1 VFQDEADGT
10 VEKVQ
15 QGGAVCEDTESN
27 ASEIR
32 LLLAEQK
39 DIMKF
44 QQIAQR
50 QFMDE
55 MREWQQMQTNFMNSL
70 KSEFTNEIMIINRR
84 FDDLP

>member
-1 VFQDEADGT
+1 MPLTRSQGAIQSECLQDEADGT

-55 MREWQQMQTNFMNSL
+55 MQE
-70 KSEFTNEIMIINRR
+70 
-84 FDDLP
+84 LPAIDANKVYEQFEK

>member
-1 VFQDEADGT
+1 M
-10 VEKVQ
+10 VEQVQ
-15 QGGAVCEDTESN
+15 KGGAVCEDTESN

-55 MREWQQMQTNFMNSL
+55 MQE
-70 KSEFTNEIMIINRR
+70 
-84 FDDLP
+84 LPAIDANKVYEQFEK